1 MSATF
6 QFHTGY
12 YDNLHPEA
20 SINFQMNRWINYL
33 GEETLEDMQALAA
46 RLTGLASYR
55 EEFLALAD
63 SALAQG
69 RRLPAAYY
77 YRSAEFFM
85 GENDPRKA
93 PTRQKFLELLLKE
106 LRIPDKV
113 YHQVPYPEGGGK
125 AYLPAYSFSAD
136 HPRGTLVVHGGFDSY
151 IEEFFPILLHLR
163 DQGYSV
169 VCFEGPGQ
177 GGALRDSRLLLT
189 HEWHKPVKAVL
200 DFFKLEDVTLMG
212 ISMGGCL
219 ALRAAA
225 CEPRIIRVV
234 AYDVFLN
241 WMDTT
246 LSKLRPIA
254 PLMRLLMKT
263 HAEKMF
269 NALLDRIMEK
279 SALFEWA
286 MQQAMLV
293 MGVSTSF
300 EVFRLSRFYT
310 TRDISSLVNQDVMLM
325 AGSEDHVIPL
335 DHFHEQ
341 ARILINARSV
351 TARLFTREEQ
361 AQNHCQIGNLSLA
374 VESIT
379 GWIDKASKGLLPQG

>member
-1 MSATF
+1 MPKSF

-12 YDNLHPEA
+12 YDHLHHEP

-33 GEETLEDMQALAA
+33 GDEALEDMQSIAA
-46 RLTGLASYR
+46 RLTDLASYR
-55 EEFLALAD
+55 DEFLALAE

-85 GENDPRKA
+85 REDDPRKT
-93 PTRQKFLELLLKE
+93 PTRRKFLELLCKE
-106 LRIPDKV
+106 LGIADKA
-113 YHQVPYPEGGGK
+113 YYKVPYPEGGST
-125 AYLPAYSFSAD
+125 AYLPAYSFTAD
-136 HPRGTLVVHGGFDSY
+136 NPRGTLVVHGGFDSY

-177 GGALRDSRLLLT
+177 GGALRDSHLLLT

-200 DFFKLEDVTLMG
+200 DYFKLEDVTLMG

-225 CEPRIIRVV
+225 FEPRISRVV
-234 AYDVFLN
+234 AYDVFLD

-246 LSKLRPIA
+246 LSKLKPIA
-254 PLMRLLMKT
+254 PLIRLLLKT
-263 HAEKMF
+263 HAEGAF
-269 NALLDRIMEK
+269 NAVLAAIMQK
-279 SALFEWA
+279 STLFDWA

-300 EVFRLSRFYT
+300 DVFRLSRFYT
-310 TRDISSLVNQDVMLM
+310 TRDISALVKQDVLLM
-325 AGSEDHVIPL
+325 AGAEDHVIPL
-335 DHFHEQ
+335 VHFKEQ
-341 ARILINARSV
+341 ASILNNARSV

-361 AQNHCQIGNLSLA
+361 AQNHCQIGNLGLA
-374 VESIT
+374 VEVIT
-379 GWIDKASKGLLPQG
+379 DWIDKTNKGSLQGK